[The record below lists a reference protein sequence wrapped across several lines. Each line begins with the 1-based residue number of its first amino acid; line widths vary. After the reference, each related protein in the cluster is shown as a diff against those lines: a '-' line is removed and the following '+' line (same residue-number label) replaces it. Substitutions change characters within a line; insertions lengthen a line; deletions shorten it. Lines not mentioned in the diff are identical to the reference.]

1 MIRTVKSAFKAARSQ
16 DQSIATAVAWAI
28 TDLRLEIDQALFDA
42 GVPPLLLIDV
52 RGLPDC
58 LGRAEYVLKTQWH
71 EMLNLADFTSL
82 LREMNR
88 EAVMGADFE

>member
-1 MIRTVKSAFKAARSQ
+1 MIRTIKSAFKAARYQ
-16 DQSIATAVAWAI
+16 EQSFLTAVAWAI

-42 GVPPLLLIDV
+42 GVPALLLIDV

-58 LGRAEYVLKTQWH
+58 LGRAEYVLKTQWP
-71 EMLNLADFTSL
+71 ELLDIDGITSL

-88 EAVMGADFE
+88 EALKGSDFE